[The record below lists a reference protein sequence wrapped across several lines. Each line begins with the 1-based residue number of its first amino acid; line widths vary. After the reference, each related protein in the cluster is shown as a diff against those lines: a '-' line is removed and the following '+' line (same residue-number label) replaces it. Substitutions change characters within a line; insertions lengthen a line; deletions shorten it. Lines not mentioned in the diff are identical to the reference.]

1 MGRKRSNFGPC
12 EICNFSNYENTT
24 FRKLNEDSLRKV
36 LSNNKE
42 NLCVLEIG
50 SQLCHKCYNDLVV
63 YDRNDKNNKN
73 NDDENFCLKLPLH
86 EKKRKFILHEAEYNE
101 LINKSSENIQLK
113 ANIQFIQNELDQLKE
128 NFDELFLISGK

>member
-1 MGRKRSNFGPC
+1 
-12 EICNFSNYENTT
+12 NYENTT

-42 NLCVLEIG
+42 NLCVLEI
-50 SQLCHKCYNDLVV
+50 
-63 YDRNDKNNKN
+63 
-73 NDDENFCLKLPLH
+73 
-86 EKKRKFILHEAEYNE
+86 AEYNE

>member
-24 FRKLNEDSLRKV
+24 FQKLNEDSLRKV

-50 SQLCHKCYNDLVV
+50 SQLCHKS
-63 YDRNDKNNKN
+63 
-73 NDDENFCLKLPLH
+73 
-86 EKKRKFILHEAEYNE
+86 EYNE